1 MAVYGGM
8 LPFFSEQARRFPLYT
23 MNPLP
28 KGGYSKRIAVGYIT
42 AIFQYVKKGNLTRE
56 NDTEAD
62 VNVPVIWS
70 RVKLDISKN
79 LFIVNDDTLFRLK
92 GGDNWYFEGGFY
104 SYILEEFVGN
114 SDSQV
119 PHEDVNLGIYE

>member
-8 LPFFSEQARRFPLYT
+8 LSFFSEQARRFPLYT

-79 LFIVNDDTLFRLK
+79 LLMMTLYSVLKAEITGILKADFIHIFLRSLLVTVIHKFRMK
-92 GGDNWYFEGGFY
+92 M
-104 SYILEEFVGN
+104 
-114 SDSQV
+114 
-119 PHEDVNLGIYE
+119 